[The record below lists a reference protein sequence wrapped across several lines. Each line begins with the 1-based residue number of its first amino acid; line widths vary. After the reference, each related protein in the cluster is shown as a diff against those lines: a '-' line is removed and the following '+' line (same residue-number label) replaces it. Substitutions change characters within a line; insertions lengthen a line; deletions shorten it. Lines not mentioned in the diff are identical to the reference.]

1 MCAGAEHNAAHAF
14 ESGACVQVQSDVGT
28 VAKKAKN
35 VASDLSD
42 LPNPFKGG
50 PGSTDPQTLAK
61 DAKSAVCL
69 ICDGF

>member
-1 MCAGAEHNAAHAF
+1 MMQRMRLTDD
-14 ESGACVQVQSDVGT
+14 ACVQVQSDVGN

-61 DAKSAVCL
+61 DAKNAVPHL
-69 ICDGF
+69 IFSGHRLC